1 MSNRIIYGSRSES
14 LASRDRLITRL
25 SMSISLVVLCAF
37 TLTPAHGQ
45 STDYDESTDLEIL
58 AGLPNTRMHYQ
69 RLSSP
74 LRPKAAIWEGLE
86 NEIDALLSGIND
98 YARLE
103 ALVHEKSASELQA
116 LVAEGALSYEQI
128 TRYFIARI
136 YTVETDDAR
145 YLNAVISL
153 NPRAIDAA
161 KLADRERN
169 EGKAVAQDSLFGL
182 PILLK
187 DNIGFESLPTTAG
200 AAALAENFAADAFV
214 TQRLKANGVVIL
226 GKANLSEWAYFFC
239 TGCPSGYSALGG
251 QTLNPYGRLKFTTGG
266 SSAGSGAAIAGGF
279 AVAAVGSETSGSI
292 LSPSSANSLVGLKPT
307 TGSLSRSGVV
317 PISSTL
323 DTTGPMARTVRDAV
337 ALFNA
342 MTGYDQ
348 ADTAMP
354 RLAEDLT
361 LLVRDADLSGLR
373 LGFPTALALEPLI
386 VAAVGK
392 LEAAGAIVV
401 PVEFAPPDLQEEVQ
415 FMGAEMVRDL
425 ASYLQHDA
433 SPNVIIENLSGLQTF
448 NLAAPEERA
457 PYGQALVDQMVG
469 FETFFESDAQAGEG
483 EIARLKH
490 HVVSEVGGY
499 LDALFSLHNLDA
511 LVRINNSGAS
521 AGAFANYPALT
532 IPAGY
537 RETGQP
543 VGVTFYAPSFQEQRL
558 IDIGLKL
565 EETGA
570 LRRPP
575 PKYLQ
580 GRIPHKQK

>member
-14 LASRDRLITRL
+14 LASRNRLITRL

-86 NEIDALLSGIND
+86 NEIDALLSGTND

-136 YTVETDDAR
+136 YAVETDDAR

-153 NPRAIDAA
+153 NPRAIEAA

-200 AAALAENFAADAFV
+200 AVALAENFAADAFV

-279 AVAAVGSETSGSI
+279 AIAAVGSETSGSI

-401 PVEFAPPDLQEEVQ
+401 PVDFAPPDLQEEVQ

-483 EIARLKH
+483 EIARLEQV
-490 HVVSEVGGY
+490 VVSEVGGY

>member
-14 LASRDRLITRL
+14 LASRNRLITRL

-401 PVEFAPPDLQEEVQ
+401 PVDFAPPDLQEEVQ

>member
-86 NEIDALLSGIND
+86 NEIDALLSGINY

-153 NPRAIDAA
+153 NPRAIDMA

-401 PVEFAPPDLQEEVQ
+401 PVDFAPPDLQEEVQ

-499 LDALFSLHNLDA
+499 LYALFSLHNLDA

>member
-1 MSNRIIYGSRSES
+1 MSNRSSVCSRVDG
-14 LASRDRLITRL
+14 LALNNRRMNRLLL
-25 SMSISLVVLCAF
+25 SVSLVVFFVF
-37 TLTPAHGQ
+37 TRMPAHGQ
-45 STDYDESTDLEIL
+45 SMDYDETADLDIL

-86 NEIDALLSGIND
+86 NEIDALLSGTND

-153 NPRAIDAA
+153 NPRAIEAA

-323 DTTGPMARTVRDAV
+323 DTTGPMARTVRDTV

-354 RLAEDLT
+354 RLTEDLT

-373 LGFPTALALEPLI
+373 LGFPAALALEPLI
-386 VAAVGK
+386 VAAVAK
-392 LEAAGAIVV
+392 LEAAGAIIV
-401 PVEFAPPDLQEEVQ
+401 PVEFTPPDLEEEVQ

-425 ASYLQHDA
+425 ASYLQHYA
-433 SPNVIIENLSGLQTF
+433 SPDVVIESLSDLQTF
-448 NLAAPEERA
+448 NLAAPDERA

-469 FETFFESDAQAGEG
+469 FETFFKSDAQAGEG

-499 LDALFSLHNLDA
+499 FDTLFSLHNLDA

-558 IDIGLKL
+558 IDIGVKL

-570 LRRPP
+570 LRQAPEG
-575 PKYLQ
+575 Y
-580 GRIPHKQK
+580 

>member
-1 MSNRIIYGSRSES
+1 MSNRIRYGSRSDS
-14 LASRDRLITRL
+14 LAFRNRRITRL
-25 SMSISLVVLCAF
+25 SLSLSLLVSCAF

-45 STDYDESTDLEIL
+45 STDYNESTDLGKL

-74 LRPKAAIWEGLE
+74 LRPKTAVWAGLE
-86 NEIDALLSGIND
+86 NEIDALLSDSKD

-116 LVAEGALSYEQI
+116 LVAQGAVSYEQI

-136 YTVETDDAR
+136 YTIETDDAG

-153 NPRAIDAA
+153 NPSAIEAA
-161 KLADRERN
+161 KLADRKRS
-169 EGKAVAQDSLFGL
+169 EGKIVAQDSLFGL

-323 DTTGPMARTVRDAV
+323 DTTGPMARTVRDTV

-354 RLAEDLT
+354 RLTEDLT

-373 LGFPTALALEPLI
+373 LGFPVALAREPLI
-386 VAAVGK
+386 VAVVAK
-392 LEAAGAIVV
+392 LEAAGAIIV
-401 PVEFAPPDLQEEVQ
+401 PVEFSPPDLEEEVQ

-425 ASYLQHDA
+425 ASYLQQYA
-433 SPNVIIENLSGLQTF
+433 SPDVVIESLSDLQAF
-448 NLAAPEERA
+448 NLAASDERA

-469 FETFFESDAQAGEG
+469 FETFFKSDAQAGEG

-499 LDALFSLHNLDA
+499 LDTLFSFHNLDA

-543 VGVTFYAPSFQEQRL
+543 VGVTFYTPSFQEQRL
-558 IDIGLKL
+558 IDIGVKL
-565 EETGA
+565 EERYA
-570 LRRPP
+570 VRRPP
-575 PKYLQ
+575 ADY
-580 GRIPHKQK
+580 

>member
-1 MSNRIIYGSRSES
+1 MSNRIRYGSRSDS
-14 LASRDRLITRL
+14 LAFRNRRITRL
-25 SMSISLVVLCAF
+25 SLSLSLLVSCAF

-45 STDYDESTDLEIL
+45 STDYDETADLGTL

-74 LRPKAAIWEGLE
+74 LRPKTAVWAGLE
-86 NEIDALLSGIND
+86 NEIDALLSDSKD

-116 LVAEGALSYEQI
+116 LVAQGAVSYEQI

-136 YTVETDDAR
+136 YTIETDDAG

-153 NPRAIDAA
+153 NPSAIEAA
-161 KLADRERN
+161 KLADRKRS
-169 EGKAVAQDSLFGL
+169 EGKIVAQDSLFGL

-226 GKANLSEWAYFFC
+226 GKSNLSEWAYFFC

-279 AVAAVGSETSGSI
+279 AIAAVGSETSGSI

-354 RLAEDLT
+354 RLTEDLT

-373 LGFPTALALEPLI
+373 LGFPVALAREPLI
-386 VAAVGK
+386 VAVVAK
-392 LEAAGAIVV
+392 LEAAGAIIV
-401 PVEFAPPDLQEEVQ
+401 PVEFSPPDLEEEVQ

-425 ASYLQHDA
+425 ASYLQQYA
-433 SPNVIIENLSGLQTF
+433 SPDVVIESLSDLQAF
-448 NLAAPEERA
+448 NLAASDERA

-469 FETFFESDAQAGEG
+469 FETFFKSDAQAGEG

-499 LDALFSLHNLDA
+499 LDTLFSFHNLDA

-543 VGVTFYAPSFQEQRL
+543 VGVTFYTPSFHEQRL
-558 IDIGLKL
+558 IDIGVKL
-565 EETGA
+565 EERYA
-570 LRRPP
+570 VRRPP
-575 PKYLQ
+575 ADY
-580 GRIPHKQK
+580 

>member
-14 LASRDRLITRL
+14 LASRNRLITRL

-45 STDYDESTDLEIL
+45 STDYNESTDLGKL

-74 LRPKAAIWEGLE
+74 LRPKTAVWAGLE
-86 NEIDALLSGIND
+86 NEIDALLSDSKD

-116 LVAEGALSYEQI
+116 LVAQGAVSYEQI

-136 YTVETDDAR
+136 YAVETDNAR
-145 YLNAVISL
+145 YLNAVIAL
-153 NPRAIDAA
+153 NPRAIEAA
-161 KLADRERN
+161 KLADRKRS
-169 EGKAVAQDSLFGL
+169 EGKIVAQDSLFGL

-200 AAALAENFAADAFV
+200 AVALAENFAADAFV

-279 AVAAVGSETSGSI
+279 AIAAVGSETSGSI

-401 PVEFAPPDLQEEVQ
+401 PVDFAPPDLQEEVQ

-483 EIARLKH
+483 EIARLEQV
-490 HVVSEVGGY
+490 VVSEVGGY

>member
-1 MSNRIIYGSRSES
+1 MSNRIRYGSRSDS
-14 LASRDRLITRL
+14 LAFRNRRITRL
-25 SMSISLVVLCAF
+25 SLSLSLLVSCAF

-45 STDYDESTDLEIL
+45 STDYDETADLGTL

-74 LRPKAAIWEGLE
+74 LRPKTAVWAGLE
-86 NEIDALLSGIND
+86 NEIDALLSDSKD

-116 LVAEGALSYEQI
+116 LVAQGAVSYEQI

-136 YTVETDDAR
+136 YTIETDDAG

-153 NPRAIDAA
+153 NPSAIEAA
-161 KLADRERN
+161 KLADRERS
-169 EGKAVAQDSLFGL
+169 EGKIVAQDSLFGL

-279 AVAAVGSETSGSI
+279 AIAAVGSETSGSI

-354 RLAEDLT
+354 RLTEDLT

-373 LGFPTALALEPLI
+373 LGFPVALAREPLI
-386 VAAVGK
+386 VAVVAK
-392 LEAAGAIVV
+392 LEAAGVIIV
-401 PVEFAPPDLQEEVQ
+401 PVEFSPPDLEEEVQ

-425 ASYLQHDA
+425 ASYLQQYA
-433 SPNVIIENLSGLQTF
+433 SPDVVIESLSDLQAF
-448 NLAAPEERA
+448 NLAASDERA

-469 FETFFESDAQAGEG
+469 FETFFKSDAQAGEG

-499 LDALFSLHNLDA
+499 LDTLFSFHNLDA

-543 VGVTFYAPSFQEQRL
+543 VGVTFYTPSFQEQRL
-558 IDIGLKL
+558 IDIGVKL
-565 EETGA
+565 EERYA
-570 LRRPP
+570 VRRPP
-575 PKYLQ
+575 ADY
-580 GRIPHKQK
+580 